1 MTTTIAALIAFL
13 FPLAYSPGPGNM
25 FFAANG
31 ARFGMKATLPANF
44 GYHVATWL
52 VTAAIGFGALA
63 AFTTHPGAFHAL
75 KLFGSLYVLW
85 LAWSLFRSGAHD
97 EAAEAAPAGF
107 GTGVMLL
114 LFNPKAYL
122 IIALM
127 FTQFVA
133 DADGTSE
140 WQLVLVI
147 TTVFTL
153 NNLLAFLAW
162 TAAGDRL
169 AKQFREE
176 QSARWINRTFGAV
189 LAAVA
194 VWMAF
199 C

>member
-1 MTTTIAALIAFL
+1 MTTTIAALIVFL

-31 ARFGMKATLPANF
+31 ARFGMKATMPANF
-44 GYHVATWL
+44 GYHVATWI
-52 VTAAIGFGALA
+52 VTAAIGLGALA
-63 AFTTHPGAFHAL
+63 AFTSQPAAFQAL
-75 KLFGSLYVLW
+75 KALGSVYVLW
-85 LAWSLFRSGAHD
+85 LAWSLFRSGGHD
-97 EAAEAAPAGF
+97 SAAEAKPAGF
-107 GTGVMLL
+107 GTGVLLL

-133 DADGTSE
+133 QAEGTAE
-140 WQLVLVI
+140 WSLVLII

-176 QSARWINRTFGAV
+176 HSAKWINRVFGTI

-194 VWMAF
+194 MWMALG
-199 C
+199 

>member
-1 MTTTIAALIAFL
+1 MTATITALIVFL

-31 ARFGMKATLPANF
+31 ARFGMRATMPANL
-44 GYHVATWL
+44 GYHLATWI

-63 AFTTHPGAFHAL
+63 AFTTHPGAFQAL
-75 KLFGSLYVLW
+75 KLLGSVYVLW
-85 LAWSLFRSGAHD
+85 LAWTLFNSGSHD
-97 EAAEAAPAGF
+97 GAAEAMPAGF
-107 GTGVMLL
+107 STGVLLL

-133 DADGTSE
+133 DAEGTE
-140 WQLVLVI
+140 WSLVLII

-162 TAAGDRL
+162 TAAGDHMAR
-169 AKQFREE
+169 QFREE
-176 QSARWINRTFGAV
+176 HSAKWINRVFGTV

-194 VWMAF
+194 MWMAF
-199 C
+199 G

>member
-44 GYHVATWL
+44 GYHVATWIM
-52 VTAAIGFGALA
+52 TAAIGFGAVA

-75 KLFGSLYVLW
+75 KLLGGLYVLW
-85 LAWSLFRSGAHD
+85 LAWSLFRSGGHD
-97 EAAEAAPAGF
+97 AAAEATPAGF
-107 GTGVMLL
+107 GTGVLLL

-133 DADGTSE
+133 NADITAE
-140 WQLVLVI
+140 WQLVLII

-169 AKQFREE
+169 ARQFREE
-176 QSARWINRTFGAV
+176 KSAKRINRVFGTV

-194 VWMAF
+194 VWIAF
-199 C
+199 G

>member
-1 MTTTIAALIAFL
+1 MTATIAALIAFL

-31 ARFGMKATLPANF
+31 ARFGMRATLPANL
-44 GYHVATWL
+44 GYHVATWI

-63 AFTTHPGAFHAL
+63 AVTTQPGAFHAL
-75 KLFGSLYVLW
+75 KVLGSLYVLW
-85 LAWSLFRSGAHD
+85 LAWGLFRSGGHD
-97 EAAEAAPAGF
+97 GATEATPAGF
-107 GTGVMLL
+107 GTGVLLL

-127 FTQFVA
+127 FTQFVVAA
-133 DADGTSE
+133 DDNSQ
-140 WQLVLVI
+140 WQLILVI

-153 NNLLAFLAW
+153 NNLMAFLAW

-169 AKQFREE
+169 ARQFREE
-176 QSARWINRTFGAV
+176 QSAKWINRVFGVV

-199 C
+199 G

>member
-1 MTTTIAALIAFL
+1 MTTTIAALIVFL

-31 ARFGMKATLPANF
+31 ARFGMRATIPANL
-44 GYHVATWL
+44 GYHLATWI

-63 AFTTHPGAFHAL
+63 AFTTHPGAFQAL
-75 KLFGSLYVLW
+75 KLLGSAYVLW
-85 LAWSLFRSGAHD
+85 LAWSLFNSGSHD
-97 EAAEAAPAGF
+97 GAAEATPAGF
-107 GTGVMLL
+107 QTGVLLL

-133 DADGTSE
+133 DAEANE
-140 WQLVLVI
+140 WWLVLVI

-162 TAAGDRL
+162 TAAGDHL
-169 AKQFREE
+169 ARQFREE
-176 QSARWINRTFGAV
+176 HSAKWINRVFGAV

-194 VWMAF
+194 FWMAF
-199 C
+199 S

>member
-31 ARFGMKATLPANF
+31 ARFGMRATLPANL
-44 GYHVATWL
+44 GYHVATWI
-52 VTAAIGFGALA
+52 VTAAIGFGATA
-63 AFTTHPGAFHAL
+63 AFTTHPGAFYAL
-75 KLFGSLYVLW
+75 KVVGCLYVLW
-85 LAWSLFRSGAHD
+85 LALGLFRSGAHD
-97 EAAEAAPAGF
+97 GAAEAVPAGF
-107 GTGVMLL
+107 GTGVLLL

-127 FTQFVA
+127 FTQFVVA
-133 DADGTSE
+133 ADGTDQ

-176 QSARWINRTFGAV
+176 KSAKWINRIFGTV

-199 C
+199 G